1 MLKAFLCAI
10 ALLTLAMAR
19 SVNAQ
24 EPATSP
30 SIQVPGT
37 ECDIFLMGLSFD
49 TRPILRTTSRSIHSP
64 FLQRPRASTELCAD
78 EPKHVGG

>member
-1 MLKAFLCAI
+1 VGKAIMLKAFLCAI

-37 ECDIFLMGLSFD
+37 ECDIVGLSFD
-49 TRPILRTTSRSIHSP
+49 ARPIVRNKLCLRRSKLGFRSNSIFRSSVRTP
-64 FLQRPRASTELCAD
+64 
-78 EPKHVGG
+78 V